1 MKYMTKNKIS
11 DVTDVDGNKVFIE
24 NGEVKTL
31 LREDIQKSGFMDLE
45 TARKI
50 LLAHANK
57 LEQMY
62 KNGNSNSERIWNI
75 K

>member
-1 MKYMTKNKIS
+1 MTKNKRS
-11 DVTDVDGNKVFIE
+11 DITDIDGNKVFIE
-24 NGEVKTL
+24 NGKVKTL
-31 LREDIQKSGFMDLE
+31 LREDIQKSGFMNLE

-50 LLAHANK
+50 LYAHANK

-62 KNGNSNSERIWNI
+62 KNGNSN